1 MHIWELLSVRVVA
14 RFNQLF
20 VICCC
25 GWLERN
31 QGPKFWTQKL
41 QASLESILS
50 LWGFMQIFPFCNI
63 LQLQNH
69 HTNKLLLPPKQMSH
83 LACWVKNSP
92 SKTPPKHRYFSRGK
106 KFRDPGDSGA
116 GCRFQ
121 LIQARCR
128 NENETFFIDD
138 VKGYVEGK
146 NQTPLV
152 AMLFFCSYYLT
163 KKKGGNIQCEVWS
176 AFKWCWIIKWNID
189 LTLKVVFS
197 GLNSGGGAFHCFVG
211 VDGRRIF
218 GWRARC
224 TTI

>member
-163 KKKGGNIQCEVWS
+163 KKKRWQHPMWS
-176 AFKWCWIIKWNID
+176 LVRF
-189 LTLKVVFS
+189 
-197 GLNSGGGAFHCFVG
+197 
-211 VDGRRIF
+211 
-218 GWRARC
+218 
-224 TTI
+224 